1 MADRDAAE
9 GQKIAILMGVF
20 NGGPFLQDQLDSFA
34 DQTVSGWT
42 LIASD
47 DGSTDDSLAILD
59 RFSETEP
66 VQIQAGP
73 RAGFAANFLSLLR
86 SVPEHFDY
94 VALSDQDDV
103 WFKDR
108 LQRGIAAL
116 RAVEGPALYCART
129 TVTDAQLDP
138 LHPTPLFTRPA
149 SFQNALVQ
157 SMGGGNTMMLNRAG
171 LALAAE
177 AAAEA
182 DDIVAHDWWLYQL
195 ISGCGGTVLN
205 DPDPVL
211 FYRQHGGNEIGANRS
226 AAARWSRV
234 KRVLKGEYSKWHDVN
249 VPALKRSAHRM
260 TDDAQRALQAFEQAR
275 QGGVLAR
282 LRALRA
288 SGVYR
293 QSRLGTLVLYLACAF
308 GRL

>member
-1 MADRDAAE
+1 MADADAAA
-9 GQKIAILMGVF
+9 GPKIAILMGVF
-20 NGGPFLQDQLDSFA
+20 NGGAFLQDQLDSFA

-42 LIASD
+42 LLASD

-59 RFSETEP
+59 QFSETAP

-86 SVPEHFDY
+86 FLPEHFDY
-94 VALSDQDDV
+94 AALSDQDDV

-108 LQRGIAAL
+108 LERGVAAL
-116 RAVEGPALYCART
+116 HAVDGPALYCART
-129 TVTDAQLDP
+129 MVTDAALNP
-138 LHPTPLFTRPA
+138 LHPTPLFARPA

-157 SMGGGNTMMLNRAG
+157 SLGGGNTMMLNRAG
-171 LALAAE
+171 LDLVAQ

-182 DDIVAHDWWLYQL
+182 GDIVAHDWWLYQL
-195 ISGCGGTVLN
+195 ISGCGGSVIN

-211 FYRQHGGNEIGANRS
+211 FYRQHSGNEIGANRS
-226 AAARWSRV
+226 AAARWSRL
-234 KRVLKGEYSKWHDVN
+234 KRVLGRDYAKWHDIN
-249 VPALKRSAHRM
+249 IPALNRSAHRM
-260 TDDAQRALQAFEQAR
+260 TGDAQQALKAFERAR
-275 QGGVLAR
+275 QGGVIAR

-293 QSRLGTLVLYLACAF
+293 QSRLGTVALYLACAL